1 MFVCSHCVRMLDW
14 FDFHGH
20 ICIVFDKLG
29 HSVYEFLVR
38 AVSCQ
43 LLSLK
48 VLQDQCCWYCKTLE
62 KFLKSFNNL
71 FSFFVESKQLM
82 QCTNTYCLKQQVD

>member
-1 MFVCSHCVRMLDW
+1 MVSTLILVLCLMSTVHAFINALRNALVVVFALVWFVCSHCIRMLDW

-38 AVSCQ
+38 AAAIVSHI
-43 LLSLK
+43 
-48 VLQDQCCWYCKTLE
+48 
-62 KFLKSFNNL
+62 
-71 FSFFVESKQLM
+71 
-82 QCTNTYCLKQQVD
+82 

>member
-71 FSFFVESKQLM
+71 FSFFS
-82 QCTNTYCLKQQVD
+82 LKVSN